1 MNTVALPA
9 SRHEARATN
18 PWAAPEPRIAVVI
31 PCLDEA
37 TSIARVV
44 ADFRVALPGARIVVV
59 DNGSTDR
66 TGDIARASGAEVVR
80 ETRPG
85 KGFALLAGLR
95 YAAPADIFLMVD
107 GDGTYPAESAPQL
120 VAQIQAG
127 ADMVIGTR
135 LQSAGDGALP
145 VGHSW
150 GNRAF
155 ILVVRFLFGIR
166 TLDLFSGYRALTSR
180 LLEHS
185 PLIAQGFEIET
196 ELTIQAFAN
205 RFRVEEV
212 PVLYRARTDGSKSKL
227 HTVRDG
233 YLILVAILAF
243 FRDYRPLTF
252 FGATALLLLLA
263 SLGTGSLV
271 IQQYLATGQVLRIPL
286 AICAAGLFILSSLS
300 MTAGVLLSSINRRAE
315 EIRALVVSK
324 WI

>member
-1 MNTVALPA
+1 MN
-9 SRHEARATN
+9 SSS
-18 PWAAPEPRIAVVI
+18 EPRVAVVV
-31 PCLDEA
+31 PCFNEA
-37 TSIARVV
+37 NSIAQVV
-44 ADFRVALPGARIVVV
+44 VDFRVALPGARIVVV
-59 DNGSTDR
+59 DNASTDG
-66 TGDIARASGAEVVR
+66 TGEIAHASGADVVR

-120 VAQIQAG
+120 ITRIRAG

-135 LQSAGDGALP
+135 LQGAGDGAFP
-145 VGHSW
+145 VAHTW

-155 ILVVRFLFGIR
+155 IAVVRLLFGIK

-180 LLEHS
+180 LLEQS

-196 ELTIQAFAN
+196 ELSIQAFVN

-212 PVLYRARTDGSKSKL
+212 PVIYRARTGDSKSKL

-233 YLILVAILAF
+233 YRILIAILAF
-243 FRDYRPLTF
+243 FRDYRPLTS
-252 FGATALLLLLA
+252 FGSTALVLFLA
-263 SLGTGSLV
+263 SISTGSVV
-271 IQQYLATGQVLRIPL
+271 IRDYLATGLVLRLPL
-286 AICAAGLFILSSLS
+286 AICAAALFILSALS
-300 MTAGVLLSSINRRAE
+300 MTAGVILSSINRRAE
-315 EIRALVVSK
+315 EIRSLVVSK